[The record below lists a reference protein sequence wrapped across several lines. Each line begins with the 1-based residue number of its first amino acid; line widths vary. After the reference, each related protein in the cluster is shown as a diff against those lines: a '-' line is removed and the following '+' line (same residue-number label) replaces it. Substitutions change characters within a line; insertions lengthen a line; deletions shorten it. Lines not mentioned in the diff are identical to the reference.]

1 MSTPIFGLCPVGRD
15 WMKESSQDSGMDW
28 IKAPPEAPRGRDA
41 TDEVMTNLARKKI
54 NVFSGI
60 GHGFYFWNFRTDVS
74 WNNLSC
80 SLFPSF
86 TIMLI
91 FFVQFS
97 CQPGGRAPLE
107 LHAST

>member
-1 MSTPIFGLCPVGRD
+1 
-15 WMKESSQDSGMDW
+15 MDW

-54 NVFSGI
+54 NAFSGI

-74 WNNLSC
+74 WNNLSF

-91 FFVQFS
+91 FFVLFS
-97 CQPGGRAPLE
+97 CQPGGGAPLE